1 MHDPAP
7 MAERRYYP
15 RRRVRVAVQWGNR
28 YHDSMRGEICDVSA
42 HGLFLV
48 SSTALPDDVG
58 VGEGAHIV
66 VRTLGGQEVL
76 TGIVRWRGYHP
87 LHDAIGCGVQ
97 LDDPSAEV
105 IVRLFPVLR
114 ESAETNKASDPTT

>member
-1 MHDPAP
+1 MSSPGP
-7 MAERRYYP
+7 TVERRYYP

-28 YHDSMRGEICDVSA
+28 FHESMRGEICDISA

-48 SSTALPDDVG
+48 SATALPDDVG
-58 VGEGAHIV
+58 IGEGAQIT
-66 VRTLGGQEVL
+66 VRTLTGEETL

-97 LDDPSAEV
+97 LDDASAEV
-105 IVRLFPVLR
+105 IARLFPVLQNPG
-114 ESAETNKASDPTT
+114 S